1 MLWYKMPYNTRPTQT
16 GLDLKSKSS
25 HAGFVLLDD
34 GLAFLSGI
42 VGLRKEHAVVAGGL
56 FGFAHAAGLVGR
68 SVLCRGSID
77 AWAGTLRTYLGFLAL
92 GGLSWCLRLRGDG
105 GFYLIERCVSELH
118 DQGYDLVFLHE
129 QGLAMDDCAGK
140 HWIGLPSEPKNPKSD
155 MATIGW

>member
-68 SVLCRGSID
+68 SVLCRGRMMRGQVPSEHTLGFSH
-77 AWAGTLRTYLGFLAL
+77 WAG
-92 GGLSWCLRLRGDG
+92 
-105 GFYLIERCVSELH
+105 
-118 DQGYDLVFLHE
+118 
-129 QGLAMDDCAGK
+129 
-140 HWIGLPSEPKNPKSD
+140 
-155 MATIGW
+155 